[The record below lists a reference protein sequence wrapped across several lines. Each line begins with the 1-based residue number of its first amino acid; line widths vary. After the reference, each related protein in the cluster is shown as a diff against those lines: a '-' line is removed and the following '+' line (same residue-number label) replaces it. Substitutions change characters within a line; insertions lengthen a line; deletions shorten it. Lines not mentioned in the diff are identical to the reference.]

1 MFRLGAA
8 SAACLLVALAG
19 NLPPSLAVVTPPCFS
34 ILTKGLAAEG
44 LTAELYALR
53 GHLPRFLQTGEFTQ
67 DVAITVLAMLLC
79 VLESIALLNKHLRC
93 CRVERR
99 VRYAF
104 DDHVQPSSR
113 DAGSFPKDDGNP
125 FSFVQ
130 HFALLRG
137 RDFER
142 GAANRETACP
152 RNTFST
158 SRRRHKQQQQRS
170 ALTGRNGN
178 WKMSRLRYPLG
189 ENASL
194 LRAGN
199 WCNASKFSR
208 IRARKCE
215 YAPGNVR
222 VEAVLGPIGREE
234 ECPAGLADKGQR
246 SDHLPRREGD

>member
-19 NLPPSLAVVTPPCFS
+19 NVPPSLTAVTPPCFP
-34 ILTKGLAAEG
+34 ILAKGLAAEG
-44 LTAELYALR
+44 LTAELYALL
-53 GHLPRFLQTGEFTQ
+53 GHLPRFLQAGDFTQ
-67 DVAITVLAMLLC
+67 DVAITVLAWLLR

-113 DAGSFPKDDGNP
+113 DAGSFSKDDGNP

-142 GAANRETACP
+142 GAAIRETACP
-152 RNTFST
+152 RNAFP
-158 SRRRHKQQQQRS
+158 QDALYS
-170 ALTGRNGN
+170 AE
-178 WKMSRLRYPLG
+178 S
-189 ENASL
+189 
-194 LRAGN
+194 
-199 WCNASKFSR
+199 C
-208 IRARKCE
+208 
-215 YAPGNVR
+215 
-222 VEAVLGPIGREE
+222 
-234 ECPAGLADKGQR
+234 
-246 SDHLPRREGD
+246 